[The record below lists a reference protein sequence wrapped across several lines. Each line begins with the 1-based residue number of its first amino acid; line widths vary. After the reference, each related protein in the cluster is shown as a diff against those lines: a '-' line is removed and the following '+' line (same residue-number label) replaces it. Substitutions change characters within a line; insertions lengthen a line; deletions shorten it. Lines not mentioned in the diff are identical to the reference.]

1 MRVPKGAIPI
11 EVCCCAVVAMESED
25 TDASYLTATVMSI
38 KKSESDESL
47 HVMMSDVGRTSL
59 PRLIYLLES
68 RLS

>member
-1 MRVPKGAIPI
+1 
-11 EVCCCAVVAMESED
+11 MESED

-47 HVMMSDVGRTSL
+47 HAMMSDVGRISL